1 MGVSAGLDTVRWDR
15 VSTESLAVNSGSPVL
30 SVTAVRCEVEM
41 FTVALG

>member
-15 VSTESLAVNSGSPVL
+15 VSAESLAVNSDSPVA